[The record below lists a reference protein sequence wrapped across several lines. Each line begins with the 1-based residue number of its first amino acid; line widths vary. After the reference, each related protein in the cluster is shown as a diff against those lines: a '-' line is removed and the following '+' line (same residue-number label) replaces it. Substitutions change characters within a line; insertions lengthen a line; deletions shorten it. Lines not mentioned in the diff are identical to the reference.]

1 MDLMEK
7 RWKRRCK
14 KGKGKKKKKER
25 KREREMVMDMVGW
38 QSSIFFSPNSNS
50 NGSGESLRL
59 WVACC
64 LSKGHYV

>member
-1 MDLMEK
+1 MEK
-7 RWKRRCK
+7 RWKK
-14 KGKGKKKKKER
+14 SSVWEKEE
-25 KREREMVMDMVGW
+25 REGEMVMDMVGW
-38 QSSIFFSPNSNS
+38 LFSIFFSPNPNS